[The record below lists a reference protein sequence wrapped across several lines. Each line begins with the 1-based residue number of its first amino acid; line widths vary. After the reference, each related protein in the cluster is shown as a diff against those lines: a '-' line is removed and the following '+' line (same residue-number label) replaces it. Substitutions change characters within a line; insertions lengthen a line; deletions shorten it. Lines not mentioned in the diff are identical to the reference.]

1 MTKIR
6 VLSGSF
12 LQLKAQH
19 IYRAYNKEVDQLS
32 KEALF
37 LDEDGIHY
45 AVGTEGHTIFFER
58 LDIS

>member
-1 MTKIR
+1 
-6 VLSGSF
+6 VLIGSF

-19 IYRAYNKEVDQLS
+19 IYRAYNKEDDQLS

-45 AVGTEGHTIFFER
+45 AVGIEGHIEDFER
-58 LDIS
+58 LDIN